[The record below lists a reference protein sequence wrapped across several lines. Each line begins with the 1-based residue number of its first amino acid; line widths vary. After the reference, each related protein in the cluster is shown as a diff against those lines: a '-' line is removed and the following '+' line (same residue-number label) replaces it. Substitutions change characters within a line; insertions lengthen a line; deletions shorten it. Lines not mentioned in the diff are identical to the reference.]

1 MVVLKKLKAST
12 LMETMVATV
21 LIVVIFMFSSLILNS
36 LFSAQVKGNLQ
47 PIKSHLNQL
56 EYQYVNQKINL
67 PYYEEWKTWD
77 ITISIAK
84 NMVQI
89 EAVEKEAS
97 NSRSIKQKIHYVK
110 NL

>member
-21 LIVVIFMFSSLILNS
+21 LIVVIFMLSSLILNS

-77 ITISIAK
+77 ITISITQ

-89 EAVEKEAS
+89 EAVEKVAS
-97 NSRSIKQKIHYVK
+97 SSRSIKQKIHYAK

>member
-47 PIKSHLNQL
+47 PIKSHLHQL
-56 EYQYVNQKINL
+56 EYQYINQKINL

-77 ITISIAK
+77 ITINTSQNA
-84 NMVQI
+84 VQI
-89 EAVEKEAS
+89 EAVEKQDS
-97 NSRSIKQKIHYVK
+97 GSRTIKRKIHYVQ

>member
-36 LFSAQVKGNLQ
+36 LFSAQVIGNLQ
-47 PIKSHLNQL
+47 PIKSHLDQL

-77 ITISIAK
+77 ITISTTQ

-97 NSRSIKQKIHYVK
+97 GSRTIKRKIHYVQS
-110 NL
+110 L

>member
-47 PIKSHLNQL
+47 PIKSHLDQL

-77 ITISIAK
+77 ITISTTQ

-89 EAVEKEAS
+89 EAVEKQDS
-97 NSRSIKQKIHYVK
+97 GSRTIKRKIHYVQ

>member
-47 PIKSHLNQL
+47 PIKSHLDQL

-77 ITISIAK
+77 ITISASQNI
-84 NMVQI
+84 VQI
-89 EAVEKEAS
+89 EAVEKQDS
-97 NSRSIKQKIHYVK
+97 GSRIIKRKIHYVK
-110 NL
+110 SL

>member
-1 MVVLKKLKAST
+1 MAVLTKIKAST

-47 PIKSHLNQL
+47 PIKSHLHQL
-56 EYQYVNQKINL
+56 EYQYTNQKINL
-67 PYYEEWKTWD
+67 PYYEEWKTWE
-77 ITISIAK
+77 ITINAAR

-89 EAVEKEAS
+89 EAVEKEGS
-97 NSRSIKQKIHYVK
+97 GSRSIKQKIHHVK

>member
-1 MVVLKKLKAST
+1 MVILKKLKAST

-47 PIKSHLNQL
+47 PIKSHLDQL

-77 ITISIAK
+77 ITISVAK

-97 NSRSIKQKIHYVK
+97 SSRSIKQKIHYVK

>member
-21 LIVVIFMFSSLILNS
+21 LIVVIFMISSLILNS
-36 LFSAQVKGNLQ
+36 LFSAQIRGNLQ

-56 EYQYVNQKINL
+56 EYQYINQKINL

-77 ITISIAK
+77 ITISTTQD
-84 NMVQI
+84 MVQI
-89 EAVEKEAS
+89 EAVEKETPG
-97 NSRSIKQKIHYVK
+97 SRSLKQKIHYVK

>member
-36 LFSAQVKGNLQ
+36 LFSAQVKGDLQ
-47 PIKSHLNQL
+47 PIKSHLDQL

-77 ITISIAK
+77 ITISVAQ

-89 EAVEKEAS
+89 EAIEREAS
-97 NSRSIKQKIHYVK
+97 SSRSIKQKIRYVK